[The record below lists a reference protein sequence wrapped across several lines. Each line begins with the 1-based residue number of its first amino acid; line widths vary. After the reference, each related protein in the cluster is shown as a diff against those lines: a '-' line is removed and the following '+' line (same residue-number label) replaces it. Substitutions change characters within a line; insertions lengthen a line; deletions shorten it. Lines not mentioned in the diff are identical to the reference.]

1 MKMKKIWI
9 HRAKSFKEAKEFED
23 KYYLLKTPSER
34 LSDVQFCRD
43 QYFKIK
49 GSKDEDRKGLRRVI
63 RIFKQK

>member
-1 MKMKKIWI
+1 MTMKNIWL
-9 HRAKSFKEAKEFED
+9 HKARSFKEAKEFED

-34 LSDVQFCRD
+34 LSDMQFCRD

-49 GSKDEDRKGLRRVI
+49 GIVDEGGKGLRRVI